1 MAGLTSSKRLH
12 GLSAA
17 LSALSARAV
26 AVAEVAYEE

>member
-17 LSALSARAV
+17 LSARAVAV

>member
-1 MAGLTSSKRLH
+1 MAGLTSSKRPH

-17 LSALSARAV
+17 LSAR